1 MKELKWCEGS
11 LYSGDDAGLICK
23 VERGGDSKGQDSEL
37 CVTVG
42 LYAQPLLDHEC
53 LQ

>member
-1 MKELKWCEGS
+1 MKELVWCEGS
-11 LYSGDDAGLICK
+11 LYSGDDAGVICK
-23 VERGGDSKGQDSEL
+23 VERGRGEGSPCDL

-42 LYAQPLLDHEC
+42 LYAQHVLDHEC